1 MRTDRGAVVLFG
13 CVVLSLPGCY
23 GILGGENGRKAVTES
38 ARSKRGRG
46 CGRKDAERRGDGEG
60 LGHTAAAPTDK
71 APADVVEA
79 AALALVGV
87 VAFFGVAIGMGAA
100 AERPEE
106 PVASLDVADAAPDLP
121 VAVADEAAQPPDTAS
136 ASAPAAGAVAP
147 AVLDGASGTAD
158 VNLFDASGAQRAVDP
173 SEVPAVA
180 AALEAFRSA
189 GCNAGFV
196 VYDFASQRGLG
207 CNADAAFSS
216 ASTIK
221 APFVTYVAQALV
233 DEEGRRS
240 TTRSSRTRS
249 RRARASWPRRPEH
262 LRPGHG
268 AHGYHRL
275 LRQHRLCA
283 APQPIQR
290 GLRGVGGGGRRGRCG
305 LGWRVVSLHTPRE
318 LAKLWLGVGGYLRS
332 GGGQASFCEGLLA
345 QTGTSF
351 IREVLGSDH
360 QVLSKAGY
368 EIDTPLYDMGALD
381 DAGIVR
387 SAAGDYLV
395 AVMSD
400 ADYDDAY
407 FTDNEP
413 LILNLI
419 AALDEAHD
427 RLLAA

>member
-1 MRTDRGAVVLFG
+1 MRNGEAMGKGSGIRRLRRRIRH
-13 CVVLSLPGCY
+13 LP
-23 GILGGENGRKAVTES
+23 TW
-38 ARSKRGRG
+38 SK
-46 CGRKDAERRGDGEG
+46 
-60 LGHTAAAPTDK
+60 
-71 APADVVEA
+71 A

-216 ASTIK
+216 ASTVK
-221 APFVTYVAQALV
+221 APFVAYVAQALV
-233 DEEGRRS
+233 DEGGAALDDEVFEDTVTEGTGIMASDGQS
-240 TTRSSRTRS
+240 TYDLATVLTDTIVYSDNT
-249 RRARASWPRRPEH
+249 
-262 LRPGHG
+262 
-268 AHGYHRL
+268 GYAL
-275 LRQHRLCA
+275 LRNRYSEGFEAWA
-283 APQPIQR
+283 AAA
-290 GLRGVGGGGRRGRCG
+290 GVDAAAWGGE
-305 LGWRVVSLHTPRE
+305 WYPSYTPRE

-368 EIDTPLYDMGALD
+368 EIDTPLYDMGALN

>member
-1 MRTDRGAVVLFG
+1 MRNGEAMGKGSGIRRLRRRIRH
-13 CVVLSLPGCY
+13 LP
-23 GILGGENGRKAVTES
+23 TW
-38 ARSKRGRG
+38 SK
-46 CGRKDAERRGDGEG
+46 
-60 LGHTAAAPTDK
+60 
-71 APADVVEA
+71 A

-233 DEEGRRS
+233 DEG
-240 TTRSSRTRS
+240 
-249 RRARASWPRRPEH
+249 
-262 LRPGHG
+262 G
-268 AHGYHRL
+268 AALDDLATVLTDTIVYSDNTGYAL
-275 LRQHRLCA
+275 LRNRYSEGFEAWA
-283 APQPIQR
+283 AAA
-290 GLRGVGGGGRRGRCG
+290 GVDAAAWGGE
-305 LGWRVVSLHTPRE
+305 WYPSYTPRE

-368 EIDTPLYDMGALD
+368 EIDTPLYDMGALN